1 MRWSRV
7 AQKLGWCVA
16 ALLVGLIR
24 VYQRLLSPILAA
36 AFRSGCRFYPSCSE
50 YARLA
55 ITRYGVRRGVVMAA
69 RRLGRCHPFHPGGFD
84 PPELRS

>member
-7 AQKLGWCVA
+7 PQIVGWCLA

-24 VYQRLLSPILAA
+24 FYQWLISPVLAA
-36 AFRSGCRFYPSCSE
+36 LFRSGCRFYPSCSE
-50 YARLA
+50 YARLS
-55 ITRYGVRRGVVMAA
+55 IERYGVLRGSVMAA
-69 RRLGRCHPFHPGGFD
+69 RRLSRCHPFHPGGFD